1 VSDID
6 RGILER
12 FLPGRLRRS
21 YAAKFNVLLLVVVLV
36 VAAAGGFIHL
46 QTQASVG
53 DDTRSQVTGTA
64 EQQAASLHDWV
75 SQKESTARF
84 LASGLGGDSVW
95 ASDVEPQLERELAT
109 LPDSVLAIHVVSTGT
124 NSVVAST
131 DDARSGA
138 TLSGEDVPWYGSISD
153 GASEVQMSQPY
164 EANGEPVVAV
174 TAPTDK
180 TGWVVAMTVSLADRS
195 QSFNSPIATGDVKV
209 VGDDGTITFD
219 NRNRALLEQYTDGS
233 GAVPEAVATARG
245 GETVYEVGSERTG
258 MEDGQ
263 YATAYTPVAGTDWV
277 LAYHVP
283 RGEAYALQSQV
294 TEYLAGLVVVA
305 LVGLL
310 LVGLTVGR
318 RTSSALDELSG
329 VASAVADGDLDTDV
343 PETDRT
349 DELGE
354 LVESFQGMQ
363 AYLGTA
369 ASQADALAEQNFD
382 ADVLDEDLP
391 GSFGA
396 SLSQMHTR
404 LEALITDLDEARED
418 AEQTRKDA
426 EEARRESERL
436 NERLENRA
444 ASFSDEM
451 AAAAAGDLTRRLD
464 EDADS
469 EPMQDIAAAFNDMM
483 DDVEAT
489 LAQVRAIA
497 DAVDRA
503 STDVSTSSAEM
514 QNASDQVS
522 ESVQD
527 ISADADQQ
535 RDRLGTVGDEITSL
549 SATVEEIAASADDVA
564 ETVDQA
570 ATESERGQALGEDAV
585 AELERIEATADS
597 AVERVNALEEAV
609 DAIGEVTGVITDIA
623 EQTNMLALN
632 ANIEAARADKSGDG
646 FAVVADEVKDLADET
661 KESAAEIE
669 SLVEDV
675 QADVDATVEDM
686 AELGERVDTG
696 SETIEAALA
705 SLGDIG
711 EQVTEANASVQS
723 ISEATDE
730 QAASTEEV
738 VTMTDEVEELSSRTA
753 TEAQQVSAAAEEQA
767 ASVSEVAGLADDL
780 DGQVSELNDLLAQF
794 ETRDELREQADVT
807 GGDDRTED
815 ASEATDDAQ
824 PGDGADDFAAGE
836 DPAADGDDET
846 VVGDDESTA
855 ADDDDED
862 PVLGDEDDDLAPG
875 DDEAVSGD
883 DDADTDPAA
892 ADGGE
897 LADVEDDE
905 SEDAADADSDDDP
918 DAATDGGFRFR

>member
-1 VSDID
+1 MSDAD
-6 RGILER
+6 SGFFER
-12 FLPGRLRRS
+12 FLPGRIRRS
-21 YAAKFNVLLLVVVLV
+21 YAAKFNVVLLVVVLV

-46 QTQASVG
+46 QTQQSVG
-53 DDTRSQVTGTA
+53 DDTRSEVSGIA

-75 SQKESTARF
+75 AQKEATARF
-84 LASGLGGDSVW
+84 LAAGLGGDSVW
-95 ASDVEPQLERELAT
+95 ASEVEPQLERELAT
-109 LPDSVLAIHVVSTGT
+109 LQENVLAIHVVSTGT
-124 NSVVAST
+124 DSVVAST
-131 DDARSGA
+131 DDARSGES
-138 TLSGEDVPWYGSISD
+138 LSSEDVPWFDTIAD
-153 GASEVQMSQPY
+153 GASGVQMSEPY
-164 EANGEPVVAV
+164 TANGEPVVAV

-180 TGWVVAMTVSLADRS
+180 TGWVLVMTVSLAERS

-209 VGDDGTITFD
+209 VDGDGTIAFD
-219 NRNRALLEQYTDGS
+219 NRNRALLEQYTDDS
-233 GAVPEAVATARG
+233 GEVPGAVATARE
-245 GETVYEVGSERTG
+245 GETVFEVSGERTG
-258 MEDGQ
+258 MGDGQ
-263 YATAYTPVAGTDWV
+263 YATAYAPVAGTDWV

-294 TEYLAGLVVVA
+294 TQYLAGLVVVA
-305 LVGLL
+305 LVGVL

-318 RTSSALDELSG
+318 RTSNALDELSG

-349 DELGE
+349 DELGQ

-363 AYLGTA
+363 TYLGTA

-418 AEQTRKDA
+418 AEQTQQDA

-436 NERLENRA
+436 NERLERRA
-444 ASFSDEM
+444 SSFSDEM
-451 AAAAAGDLTRRLD
+451 AAAADGDLTRRLD
-464 EDADS
+464 EDAES

-483 DDVEAT
+483 EDVEAT
-489 LAQVRAIA
+489 LSQVRSIA

-514 QNASDQVS
+514 RNASDQVS
-522 ESVQD
+522 DSVQD
-527 ISADADQQ
+527 ISADADRQ
-535 RDRLGTVGDEITSL
+535 RDRLGTVGDEVTSL

-564 ETVDQA
+564 ETVDEA
-570 ATESERGQALGEDAV
+570 ATESERGRALGEDAV

-646 FAVVADEVKDLADET
+646 FAVVADEVKSLADET

-669 SLVEDV
+669 GLVEDV
-675 QADVDATVEDM
+675 QDDVEATVEDM
-686 AELGERVDTG
+686 ADLGERVDAG
-696 SETIEAALA
+696 SETIEAALSA
-705 SLGDIG
+705 LDDIG
-711 EQVTEANASVQS
+711 GRVEQANASVQS

-738 VTMTDEVEELSSRTA
+738 VTMTDEVEDLSDRTA
-753 TEAQQVSAAAEEQA
+753 TEAQQVSAAAQEQA
-767 ASVSEVAGLADDL
+767 ASVSEVAGLADEL
-780 DGQVSELNDLLAQF
+780 DDQVSDLNALLAQF
-794 ETRDELREQADVT
+794 ETREELRDEVSVT
-807 GGDDRTED
+807 DGED
-815 ASEATDDAQ
+815 AASR
-824 PGDGADDFAAGE
+824 
-836 DPAADGDDET
+836 
-846 VVGDDESTA
+846 
-855 ADDDDED
+855 DDD
-862 PVLGDEDDDLAPG
+862 
-875 DDEAVSGD
+875 S
-883 DDADTDPAA
+883 DTAA

-897 LADVEDDE
+897 PT
-905 SEDAADADSDDDP
+905 DAAAGDDTADDSDVGP
-918 DAATDGGFRFR
+918 DEATDGGFVFR

>member
-1 VSDID
+1 VSDGERD
-6 RGILER
+6 GDVNAGVLER
-12 FLPGRLRRS
+12 VMPARLRRS
-21 YAAKFNVLLLVVVLV
+21 YAAKFNTLLLVVVVV

-46 QTQASVG
+46 QTQQTVG
-53 DDTRSQVTGTA
+53 EDTESEVTGIA

-75 SQKESTARF
+75 SQKQATTRF
-84 LASGLGGDSVW
+84 LASGFGGDSVW
-95 ASDVEPQLERELAT
+95 ASEVEPQLERELTA
-109 LPDSVLAIHVVSTGT
+109 LPRSVMAIHVVSTGT

-131 DDARSGA
+131 DDDRSG
-138 TLSGEDVPWYGSISD
+138 TSLSEGDVPWLSAITD
-153 GASEVQMSQPY
+153 GVGDARVSEPY
-164 EANGEPVVAV
+164 ESADGEPVFAV

-180 TGWVVAMTVSLADRS
+180 TGWVLVMTVSLADRS

-209 VGDDGTITFD
+209 IDGNGTIALD
-219 NRNRALLEQYTDGS
+219 NRNRALLEQYANASGGVP
-233 GAVPEAVATARG
+233 GAVDAARTG
-245 GETVYEVGSERTG
+245 DTVYEVGGERTG
-258 MEDGQ
+258 MEDGR

-283 RGEAYALQSQV
+283 RGEAYALQTQV
-294 TEYLAGLVVVA
+294 TEYLAGMVVIA

-318 RTSSALDELSG
+318 RTSSALDELAG

-349 DELGE
+349 DELGQ

-363 AYLGTA
+363 SYLGTA
-369 ASQADALAEQNFD
+369 ASQADALAEQDFD
-382 ADVLDEDLP
+382 ADVLEEDLP

-418 AEQTRKDA
+418 AEQTRKEA
-426 EEARRESERL
+426 EEAREQSERL
-436 NERLENRA
+436 NERLEARA
-444 ASFSDEM
+444 AEYSDEM

-469 EPMQDIAAAFNDMM
+469 EPMRAIAAAFNDMM

-489 LAQVRAIA
+489 LSRVRSIA
-497 DAVDRA
+497 DAVDAA
-503 STDVSTSSAEM
+503 STDVSTSSAEIRS
-514 QNASDQVS
+514 ASDPVS

-527 ISADADQQ
+527 ISADADRQ
-535 RDRLGTVGDEITSL
+535 RERLGTVGDEVTSL

-564 ETVDQA
+564 ETVDDA
-570 ATESERGQALGEDAV
+570 AAESERGRALGEDAV

-632 ANIEAARADKSGDG
+632 ANIEAARADKDGDG

-669 SLVEDV
+669 RLVEDV
-675 QADVDATVEDM
+675 QDDVAATVEDM
-686 AELGERVDTG
+686 ADLGERVDAG
-696 SETIEAALA
+696 SETIEAALSA
-705 SLGDIG
+705 LDDIG
-711 EQVTEANASVQS
+711 GQVEAANASVQS

-738 VTMTDEVEELSSRTA
+738 VTMIDEVEDLSDRTA

-780 DGQVSELNDLLAQF
+780 DGQVSDLNALLAEF
-794 ETRDELREQADVT
+794 ETR
-807 GGDDRTED
+807 ED
-815 ASEATDDAQ
+815 AGDA
-824 PGDGADDFAAGE
+824 ADAAGGGSE
-836 DPAADGDDET
+836 DA
-846 VVGDDESTA
+846 
-855 ADDDDED
+855 
-862 PVLGDEDDDLAPG
+862 
-875 DDEAVSGD
+875 GD
-883 DDADTDPAA
+883 DDPADSAAAA
-892 ADGGE
+892 ADGGSHGSDDDNGGGDTSE
-897 LADVEDDE
+897 ADGGDGDD
-905 SEDAADADSDDDP
+905 DGDDP
-918 DAATDGGFRFR
+918 DAATDGGGFEFR

>member
-6 RGILER
+6 RGLLER
-12 FLPGRLRRS
+12 VLPAKVRGS
-21 YAAKFNVLLLVVVLV
+21 YAAKFNILLLAVVLV

-46 QTQASVG
+46 QTQTSVG
-53 DDTRSQVTGTA
+53 ADTEEKVSGIA
-64 EQQAASLHDWV
+64 EQEAATLHEWA
-75 SQKESTARF
+75 SQKEATARF
-84 LASGLGGDSVW
+84 LASDFGGDSVW
-95 ASDVEPQLERELAT
+95 ASDVEPELERQLAT
-109 LPDSVLAIHVVSTGT
+109 LQDSVLAIHVVSTGT

-131 DDARSGA
+131 DDARTGESLSSG
-138 TLSGEDVPWYGSISD
+138 DVPWFETVSEGST
-153 GASEVQMSQPY
+153 AVQMSDPY
-164 EANGEPVVAV
+164 RADGEPVVAV

-180 TGWVVAMTVSLADRS
+180 TGWVLVMTVSLAERS

-209 VGDDGTITFD
+209 VGGDGTITFD
-219 NRNRALLEQYTDGS
+219 NRNRALLEQYTDSDGETPA
-233 GAVPEAVATARG
+233 AVETARSG
-245 GETVYEVGSERTG
+245 QTVFEVNGERTG
-258 MEDGQ
+258 MADGR

-283 RGEAYALQSQV
+283 RGEAYALQTQV
-294 TEYLAGLVVVA
+294 TEYLAGMIVIA

-343 PETDRT
+343 PDTDRT
-349 DELGE
+349 DELGQ
-354 LVESFQGMQ
+354 LVESFQRMQ
-363 AYLGTA
+363 TYLGTA
-369 ASQADALAEQNFD
+369 ASQADALAEQDFD

-404 LEALITDLDEARED
+404 LEALITDLDEARES
-418 AEQTRKDA
+418 AEQTRAEA

-436 NERLENRA
+436 TERLEARA
-444 ASFSDEM
+444 AEYSDEM

-469 EPMQDIAAAFNDMM
+469 EPMRAIAAAFNDMM

-489 LAQVRAIA
+489 LSQVRSIA

-514 QNASDQVS
+514 RNASDQVS

-564 ETVDQA
+564 ATVDEA
-570 ATESERGQALGEDAV
+570 ATESERGRALGEDAV

-669 SLVEDV
+669 ALVGDV
-675 QADVDATVEDM
+675 QRDVEATVGDM
-686 AELGERVDTG
+686 AELGERVDAG
-696 SETIEAALA
+696 SETIEAALSA
-705 SLGDIG
+705 LDDIG
-711 EQVTEANASVQS
+711 GQVEAANASVQS

-738 VTMTDEVEELSSRTA
+738 VTMTDEVEELSERTA

-767 ASVSEVAGLADDL
+767 ASVSEVAGLADEL
-780 DGQVSELNDLLAQF
+780 DDQVTDLNDLLAQF
-794 ETRDELREQADVT
+794 ETREELAESDHT
-807 GGDDRTED
+807 GGDGEP
-815 ASEATDDAQ
+815 TDD
-824 PGDGADDFAAGE
+824 
-836 DPAADGDDET
+836 
-846 VVGDDESTA
+846 
-855 ADDDDED
+855 
-862 PVLGDEDDDLAPG
+862 VLPG
-875 DDEAVSGD
+875 DDSD
-883 DDADTDPAA
+883 SAA
-892 ADGGE
+892 ADGGA
-897 LADVEDDE
+897 LAD
-905 SEDAADADSDDDP
+905 DDDP
-918 DAATDGGFRFR
+918 DAATDGGFEFR

>member
-6 RGILER
+6 SGLFER
-12 FLPGRLRRS
+12 LLPARLRRS
-21 YAAKFNVLLLVVVLV
+21 YAAKFNAVLLVVVLV

-46 QTQASVG
+46 QTQQSVG
-53 DDTRSQVTGTA
+53 DDTRSEVSGIA

-75 SQKESTARF
+75 AQKEATTRF

-109 LPDSVLAIHVVSTGT
+109 LQENVLAIHVVSTGT
-124 NSVVAST
+124 DSVVAST
-131 DDARSGA
+131 DDARSGES
-138 TLSGEDVPWYGSISD
+138 LSGEDVPWFDTVAD
-153 GASEVQMSQPY
+153 GASGVQMSEPY
-164 EANGEPVVAV
+164 RANGEPVVAV

-180 TGWVVAMTVSLADRS
+180 TGWVLVMTVSLAERS

-209 VGDDGTITFD
+209 VGGDGTITFD
-219 NRNRALLEQYTDGS
+219 NRNRALLEQYTDAS
-233 GAVPEAVATARG
+233 GDVPEAVATARG
-245 GETVYEVGSERTG
+245 GETVFEVGSERTG
-258 MEDGQ
+258 MGDGQ
-263 YATAYTPVAGTDWV
+263 YATAYAPVAGTDWV

-283 RGEAYALQSQV
+283 RSEAYALQSQV
-294 TEYLAGLVVVA
+294 TQYLAGLVVVA
-305 LVGLL
+305 LVGVL

-318 RTSSALDELSG
+318 RTSNALDELSG
-329 VASAVADGDLDTDV
+329 VASAVAGGDLDTDV

-349 DELGE
+349 DELGQ

-363 AYLGTA
+363 TYLGTA
-369 ASQADALAEQNFD
+369 ASQADALAEQDFD
-382 ADVLDEDLP
+382 ADVLEEDLP

-418 AEQTRKDA
+418 AEQTRQDA

-436 NERLENRA
+436 NEQLERRA

-451 AAAAAGDLTRRLD
+451 AAAAAGDLTRRLA
-464 EDADS
+464 EDAES
-469 EPMQDIAAAFNDMM
+469 EPMRDIAAAFNDMM
-483 DDVEAT
+483 EDVEAT

-497 DAVDRA
+497 DAVDAA

-514 QNASDQVS
+514 RNASDQVS
-522 ESVQD
+522 DSIQD
-527 ISADADQQ
+527 ISADADRQ

-564 ETVDQA
+564 ETVDEA
-570 ATESERGQALGEDAV
+570 ATESERGRALGEDAV

-661 KESAAEIE
+661 KTSAAEIE
-669 SLVEDV
+669 GLVEDV
-675 QADVDATVEDM
+675 QDDVGATVEDM
-686 AELGERVDTG
+686 AELGERVDAG
-696 SETIEAALA
+696 SETIEAALSA
-705 SLGDIG
+705 LDDIG
-711 EQVTEANASVQS
+711 GQVEQANASVQS

-738 VTMTDEVEELSSRTA
+738 VTMTDEVEDLSDRTA

-780 DGQVSELNDLLAQF
+780 ESQVSALNDLLAKF
-794 ETRDELREQADVT
+794 ETREELRDEAAVT
-807 GGDDRTED
+807 GGDAVDR
-815 ASEATDDAQ
+815 
-824 PGDGADDFAAGE
+824 
-836 DPAADGDDET
+836 DDET
-846 VVGDDESTA
+846 G
-855 ADDDDED
+855 
-862 PVLGDEDDDLAPG
+862 G
-875 DDEAVSGD
+875 
-883 DDADTDPAA
+883 PAA
-892 ADGGE
+892 ADGGGPT
-897 LADVEDDE
+897 DE
-905 SEDAADADSDDDP
+905 ADDP
-918 DAATDGGFRFR
+918 DAATDGGFVFR

>member
-1 VSDID
+1 VSDGGTRND
-6 RGILER
+6 DDDDDDDGAGSGDVEAGVLER
-12 FLPGRLRRS
+12 VMPARLRRS
-21 YAAKFNVLLLVVVLV
+21 YAAKFNAMLLVVVVV

-46 QTQASVG
+46 QTQQTVG
-53 DDTRSQVTGTA
+53 EDTESEVTGIA

-75 SQKESTARF
+75 TQKRATTRF

-95 ASDVEPQLERELAT
+95 ASEVEPQLERELAT
-109 LPDSVLAIHVVSTGT
+109 LPRSVMSIHVISTGT

-131 DDARSGA
+131 DDDRSGT
-138 TLSGEDVPWYGSISD
+138 TLSEGEVPWLSTVTD
-153 GASEVQMSQPY
+153 GASEARVSAPY
-164 EANGEPVVAV
+164 ESVGGEPVFAV

-180 TGWVVAMTVSLADRS
+180 TGWVLVTTVSLADRS

-209 VGDDGTITFD
+209 VDANGTIAFD
-219 NRNRALLEQYTDGS
+219 NRNRALLEQYANAS
-233 GAVPEAVATARG
+233 GGVPPAVDEARAG
-245 GETVYEVGSERTG
+245 DTVYEVAGARTG
-258 MEDGQ
+258 MSDGQ
-263 YATAYTPVAGTDWV
+263 YATAYAPVAGTDWV
-277 LAYHVP
+277 LSYHVP
-283 RGEAYALQSQV
+283 RDEAYALQTQV
-294 TEYLAGLVVVA
+294 TQYLAGLVVVA

-318 RTSSALDELSG
+318 RTSNALDELSA
-329 VASAVADGDLDTDV
+329 VASSVAEGDLDTDV

-418 AEQTRKDA
+418 AEQTRKEA
-426 EEARRESERL
+426 EAARRESERL
-436 NERLENRA
+436 NERLERRA
-444 ASFSDEM
+444 ASFGDEM

-464 EDADS
+464 EDAES
-469 EPMQDIAAAFNDMM
+469 EPMQDVAEAFNDMM

-489 LAQVRAIA
+489 LSQVRSIA

-503 STDVSTSSAEM
+503 STDVSTSTAEM
-514 QNASDQVS
+514 RDASDQVS

-527 ISADADQQ
+527 ISADADRQ
-535 RDRLGTVGDEITSL
+535 RDRLGTVGDEVTSL

-564 ETVDQA
+564 ETVDEA
-570 ATESERGQALGEDAV
+570 ATESERGRALGEDAV

-597 AVERVNALEEAV
+597 ALERVNALEEAV
-609 DAIGEVTGVITDIA
+609 DAIGEVTAVITDIA

-632 ANIEAARADKSGDG
+632 ANIEAARADKDGDG

-669 SLVEDV
+669 GLVEDV
-675 QADVDATVEDM
+675 QDDVAATVEDM
-686 AELGERVDTG
+686 AELGERVDAG
-696 SETIEAALA
+696 SETIEAALSA
-705 SLGDIG
+705 LDDIG
-711 EQVTEANASVQS
+711 GRVEEANASVQS

-738 VTMTDEVEELSSRTA
+738 VSMTEEVEELSERTA

-780 DGQVSELNDLLAQF
+780 DDQVSELNDLLAEF
-794 ETRDELREQADVT
+794 ETRAELRDEVSVT
-807 GGDDRTED
+807 G
-815 ASEATDDAQ
+815 DDAAEDDAAG
-824 PGDGADDFAAGE
+824 GDPSAADESADD
-836 DPAADGDDET
+836 
-846 VVGDDESTA
+846 
-855 ADDDDED
+855 ADD
-862 PVLGDEDDDLAPG
+862 AF
-875 DDEAVSGD
+875 AGD
-883 DDADTDPAA
+883 DDSDADPAA

-897 LADVEDDE
+897 LAAGGNEGSDAIAPD
-905 SEDAADADSDDDP
+905 SDAAADDDDDDP
-918 DAATDGGFRFR
+918 DTATDGGFVFR

>member
-6 RGILER
+6 RGLLER
-12 FLPGRLRRS
+12 LLPARIRGS
-21 YAAKFNVLLLVVVLV
+21 YAAKFNVLLLAVVVV

-46 QTQASVG
+46 QTQQSVG
-53 DDTRSQVTGTA
+53 EDTESEVSGIA
-64 EQQAASLHDWV
+64 EQQSASLHDWV
-75 SQKESTARF
+75 TQKEATAQF
-84 LASGLGGDSVW
+84 LASDFGGDSVW
-95 ASDVEPQLERELAT
+95 ASDVEPELERQLAT
-109 LPDSVLAIHVVSTGT
+109 LRDSVLAIHVVSTGT

-138 TLSGEDVPWYGSISD
+138 SLSEGDVPWFGTITD
-153 GASEVQMSQPY
+153 GATGVAVSEPY
-164 EANGEPVVAV
+164 RENGEPVFAV

-180 TGWVVAMTVSLADRS
+180 TGWVLVMTVSLADRS

-209 VGDDGTITFD
+209 VNGDGEIVFD
-219 NRNRALLEQYTDGS
+219 NRNRALLEQYTNSDGE
-233 GAVPEAVATARG
+233 VPEAVATARNG
-245 GETVYEVGSERTG
+245 RTVFEVAGERTG
-258 MEDGQ
+258 MEDGR
-263 YATAYTPVAGTDWV
+263 YATAYTAVEGTDWV
-277 LAYHVP
+277 LTYHVP
-283 RGEAYALQSQV
+283 RSEAYALQTQV
-294 TEYLAGLVVVA
+294 TEYLAGMVVIA

-343 PETDRT
+343 PDTDRT

-354 LVESFQGMQ
+354 LVDAFQGMQ
-363 AYLGTA
+363 VYLGTA
-369 ASQADALAEQNFD
+369 ARQADALAEQNFD

-418 AEQTRKDA
+418 AEQTRKEA
-426 EEARRESERL
+426 EEARKQSERL
-436 NERLENRA
+436 NERLERRA
-444 ASFSDEM
+444 AEYSDEM

-489 LAQVRAIA
+489 LSQVRSIA

-503 STDVSTSSAEM
+503 STDVSTSSAEIRS
-514 QNASDQVS
+514 ASDQVS

-535 RDRLGTVGDEITSL
+535 RERLGTVGDEVTSL

-564 ETVDQA
+564 ETVDGA
-570 ATESERGQALGEDAV
+570 AAESERGRELGEDAV

-632 ANIEAARADKSGDG
+632 ANIEAARADKDGDG

-669 SLVEDV
+669 GLVEDV
-675 QADVDATVEDM
+675 QDDVEATVEDM
-686 AELGERVDTG
+686 ADLGERVDAG
-696 SETIEAALA
+696 SETIEAALSA
-705 SLGDIG
+705 LDDIG
-711 EQVTEANASVQS
+711 GRVEEANASVQS

-738 VTMTDEVEELSSRTA
+738 VTMIDEVEDLSDRTA

-780 DGQVSELNDLLAQF
+780 DGQVSELNELLAEF
-794 ETRDELREQADVT
+794 ETR
-807 GGDDRTED
+807 
-815 ASEATDDAQ
+815 EA
-824 PGDGADDFAAGE
+824 
-836 DPAADGDDET
+836 
-846 VVGDDESTA
+846 VGDDVNVAEGEES
-855 ADDDDED
+855 DEGG
-862 PVLGDEDDDLAPG
+862 P
-875 DDEAVSGD
+875 
-883 DDADTDPAA
+883 DADSAA
-892 ADGGE
+892 ADGGYE
-897 LADVEDDE
+897 GDGEG
-905 SEDAADADSDDDP
+905 SGDADGTDETEAGDDP
-918 DAATDGGFRFR
+918 DAATDGGFEFR